1 MQICKLGSVQS
12 VVKGQDKSNM
22 QYFEV
27 FANVI
32 ISTRLSLVE
41 CWRFILFFFKIRS
54 TKYFS
59 LILSYIFRF
68 SIMGDRGSESI
79 KWLTNKCFLTFQ
91 K

>member
-32 ISTRLSLVE
+32 ISTRLSLIE
-41 CWRFILFFFKIRS
+41 CWPFIFFFLR
-54 TKYFS
+54 
-59 LILSYIFRF
+59 L
-68 SIMGDRGSESI
+68 DPQ
-79 KWLTNKCFLTFQ
+79 NTFH
-91 K
+91 

>member
-12 VVKGQDKSNM
+12 VVKGQDKCDM

-32 ISTRLSLVE
+32 ISTRLSLIE
-41 CWRFILFFFKIRS
+41 CWPFIFFLKIRS

-68 SIMGDRGSESI
+68 SIMEDRGSQSI
-79 KWLTNKCFLTFQ
+79 KWVTSKCFLTFQ